1 MKTTLLR
8 SLLALGLAA
17 LAAFPLRAADT
28 GGHETFVLVHGSWGG
43 GWAFKEVDRMLTA
56 DGHKVYR
63 PTLTGLGEK
72 VHLANRDINLTTH
85 INDIVNVVLF
95 EDLHDIVLVGH
106 SYGGMVITG
115 VMDRIPERIK
125 RVVFLD
131 ATVPNDGESSYSV
144 NGRTLN
150 EEEIRTGFN
159 TPEWVKPNAPLP
171 HDVPHP
177 VKTKT
182 EPVSYKNPAALKLP
196 VTYVLFVDPG
206 KTPEQDEFFKFA
218 QRANARGWRVET
230 IMNADHN
237 LQWKDPKGW
246 VELVERAAK
255 P

>member
-1 MKTTLLR
+1 MKIKSLRLLFAL
-8 SLLALGLAA
+8 SLASLAQL
-17 LAAFPLRAADT
+17 PLRAADT

-43 GWAFKEVDRMLTA
+43 GWAFKEVDRLLTA

-63 PTLTGLGEK
+63 PTLTGLGER

-85 INDIVNVVLF
+85 INDIVNVILF
-95 EDLHDIVLVGH
+95 EDLHDIILVGH

-115 VMDRIPERIK
+115 VMDRVPERIK

-131 ATVPNDGESSYSV
+131 ATVPNDGESDYSV
-144 NGRTLN
+144 NRRKEN
-150 EEEIRTGFN
+150 DEEMRTGFN
-159 TPEWVKPNAPLP
+159 TPPWVGPNAPLP

-196 VTYVLFVDPG
+196 VTYLQFVDPG
-206 KTPEQDEFFKFA
+206 KKPEEDSAFRWA
-218 QRANARGWRVET
+218 QRARERGWTVET
-230 IMNADHN
+230 VLEADHN

-246 VELVERAAK
+246 VEIVERAAK
-255 P
+255 